1 MSICAVCGRHLR
13 KKANYCGVRC
23 KSAAAATAAGFQRAA
38 KSKHYAITPLAH
50 PRLPDPITKE
60 HAP

>member
-38 KSKHYAITPLAH
+38 RNKHYAQLAQ